1 VKTAVE
7 RLEEDFTQPGRIPAQ
22 RFYSGTSQALAER
35 AFSRAA
41 LIAMQ
46 NRIAFAV
53 IMQRDGQTIIKV
65 KAERD

>member
-1 VKTAVE
+1 MKTAVE
-7 RLEEDFTQPGRIPAQ
+7 RLEEDFTQPRRILAQ

-41 LIAMQ
+41 LFAMQ